1 MARSYSRGEVLE
13 EVKFMSLSE
22 LFGIKSSSQSGGRA
36 HLPKRVSANGEKE
49 GNCYAAYYPMP
60 RSVTEWNLANVLA

>member
-1 MARSYSRGEVLE
+1 
-13 EVKFMSLSE
+13 MSLSE